1 MNAQGLEK
9 AFNCFNA
16 LNDFYIKNKNLILSA
31 DERDNQIYEFIM
43 SDLSSFEEKELIHP
57 VLDWD
62 NNDAISFKRYK
73 IIEVPNYG
81 KVRLSFFKELQINK
95 HYFNIKQ
102 SSFTNAS
109 NSAVQGKLVPNKDID
124 RDIKSLEFN
133 ALEIAYVLLE
143 KHPDKL
149 EKYVY
154 NGSLLWKTI
163 KKLIMCKT

>member
-16 LNDFYIKNKNLILSA
+16 LNDFYIKNKHLILSA
-31 DERDNQIYEFIM
+31 NERDNQIYEFIM

-62 NNDAISFKRYK
+62 DDIISFKRYK
-73 IIEVPNYG
+73 IIEVPNYV

-102 SSFTNAS
+102 NSFTSAS
-109 NSAVQGKLVPNKDID
+109 NSAVPGKLAPNKDID
-124 RDIKSLEFN
+124 RDIKSLGFN
-133 ALEIAYVLLE
+133 ALEIAYACLE
-143 KHPDKL
+143 RHPNDL

-154 NGSLLWKTI
+154 NDSFLWKTI